1 MEVRIMR
8 LGKVQASGYVA
19 DVADETVVGETGAS
33 ETAAKITASVAAA
46 PDAVAADREQAS
58 VSG

>member
-1 MEVRIMR
+1 MR

-19 DVADETVVGETGAS
+19 DVADETVVSETGAS
-33 ETAAKITASVAAA
+33 ETAAEITTTVAAA
-46 PDAVAADREQAS
+46 PEAVAADREQAS

>member
-19 DVADETVVGETGAS
+19 DVADETVAGETRAS
-33 ETAAKITASVAAA
+33 ETAAEIEQTVAAA